1 MAVAMVVDL
10 SAVVHLLVA
19 LLSGLAV
26 GVERQWS
33 GHASGPHARLGG
45 VRTFAMLGALAGIS
59 GWLWLSDARAIA
71 VVLMSAAAS
80 LIAIGYARASRDDID
95 GTTEVAGVVV
105 LATGALAGMG
115 LVTLAMGITAITVLL
130 LIEKTRLHALI
141 THIDNEG
148 IAAGARF
155 AVMALVVLPLL
166 PSGAYGPYGAIRP
179 RELWALVLFFSGL
192 SFTSYVIR
200 RTIDSQ
206 QGYAI
211 SGVLGGFI
219 SSTSVT
225 LTMSQLSQTVR
236 NVDGALA
243 SGVMGANAMLF
254 LRVTIAAGVLAP
266 TLPRHL
272 IPMFIAPF
280 LVAVLLTAWGMRTK
294 TPGPTHAP
302 HGENPLEFGSALKM
316 ALLFQLVLIGL
327 AFVRGTFGTSGLYG
341 SAAVLGLTDVDA
353 LTLSMAKSAHAG
365 TEVGVVVNAIT
376 IGILTNTLVKTAITL
391 AVGRGKFRLW
401 AGAGL
406 AMLAIALGVGLA
418 LAIRRT

>member
-1 MAVAMVVDL
+1 MVIDL
-10 SAVVHLLVA
+10 TTVVHLLVA
-19 LLSGLAV
+19 MLSGLAV

-33 GHASGPHARLGG
+33 GHASGPHARMGG
-45 VRTFAMLGALAGIS
+45 VRTFTLLGVLAGVC
-59 GWLWLSDARAIA
+59 GWLWVTDGRAVA
-71 VVLMSAAAS
+71 VVLLAAAAT
-80 LIAIGYARASRDDID
+80 LIAIGYARASRTDID

-105 LATGALAGMG
+105 LAAGVLAGMG
-115 LVTLAMGITAITVLL
+115 FVTIAMGLTALTVLL
-130 LIEKTRLHALI
+130 LIEKSRLHSWVA
-141 THIDNEG
+141 HIDDEG

-166 PSGAYGPYGAIRP
+166 PSGAYGPYAAIRP

-192 SFTSYVIR
+192 SFASYVIR
-200 RTIDSQ
+200 RTIGSQ

-211 SGVLGGFI
+211 SGILGGFI

-236 NVDGALA
+236 SVDGALA

-254 LRVTIAAGVLAP
+254 ARVTLAAGVLAP
-266 TLPRHL
+266 ALPRHL

-280 LVAVLLTAWGMRTK
+280 LIAVVLTIWGMRTK
-294 TPGPTHAP
+294 TSGPTHAP

-327 AFVRGTFGTSGLYG
+327 AFVRGTFGTSGIYG

-365 TEVGVVVNAIT
+365 TDISVVVNAIT
-376 IGILTNTLVKTAITL
+376 IGILANTLVKTTITL
-391 AVGRGKFRLW
+391 ALGRGKFRLW

-406 AMLAIALGVGLA
+406 ATLAIALGVGLA
-418 LAIRRT
+418 LALRRT